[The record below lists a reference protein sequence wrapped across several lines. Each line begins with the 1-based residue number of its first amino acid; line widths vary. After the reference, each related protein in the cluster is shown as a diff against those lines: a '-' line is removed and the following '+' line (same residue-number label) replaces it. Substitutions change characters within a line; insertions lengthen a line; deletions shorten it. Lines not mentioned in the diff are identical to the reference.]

1 MHNSLAITVANAVLS
16 DPTDST
22 VRIYCKSLSQ
32 MDLTASNE
40 VSVTHAEILACCSF
54 HRMQS
59 LKLPALIA
67 CSLSSSQLSSP
78 AVSQAPS
85 FIACSTVSDE
95 AWGLERLHI
104 RCHVLLHTTS
114 RVHKTGS
121 LSKKHITPIEAVQAT
136 LLNCTKNR
144 TPSHM
149 LYSNN
154 GLCAHSM
161 CSACYY
167 FQYW

>member
-40 VSVTHAEILACCSF
+40 VSVTHAETLACCSF

-59 LKLPALIA
+59 LKLPAL
-67 CSLSSSQLSSP
+67 
-78 AVSQAPS
+78 
-85 FIACSTVSDE
+85 IACSTVSDE

-114 RVHKTGS
+114 RVHKTG
-121 LSKKHITPIEAVQAT
+121 KP
-136 LLNCTKNR
+136 
-144 TPSHM
+144 
-149 LYSNN
+149 
-154 GLCAHSM
+154 
-161 CSACYY
+161 
-167 FQYW
+167 